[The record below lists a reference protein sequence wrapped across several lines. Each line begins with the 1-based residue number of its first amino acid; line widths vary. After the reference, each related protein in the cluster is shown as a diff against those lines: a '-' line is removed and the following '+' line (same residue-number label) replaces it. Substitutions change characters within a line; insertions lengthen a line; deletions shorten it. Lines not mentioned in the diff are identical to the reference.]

1 MHRNTKNRG
10 RIATLSYKWIVRVAS
25 VASVLTA
32 WQLIGQSYNTD
43 LFSTPALVVASFVK
57 LVLTTSFL
65 TDLATT
71 LRDFAIGYV
80 IAAVLGVLLGIA
92 MARWKTLETALDPYV
107 NALYSTPYVALA
119 PLFVIWFGIGFT
131 ELLAVVILSAVFV
144 ILINAFSG
152 AKNIS
157 KAYVE
162 TGRSFG
168 LSGFQLYRKVVLPG
182 ALPYIITGL
191 RLGIGRGF
199 VGVIV
204 AELLVRLDR
213 LGFLLVYYSELLE
226 VAPGIAIAVTLGLI
240 GLLMTEG
247 LKMIEVRLSPW
258 RRGTTGG

>member
-1 MHRNTKNRG
+1 M
-10 RIATLSYKWIVRVAS
+10 
-25 VASVLTA
+25 ASVLVA
-32 WQLIGQSYNTD
+32 WQLIGQSFNTD
-43 LFSTPALVVASFVK
+43 LFSTPLLVESAFVN
-57 LVLTTSFL
+57 LATTTSFL
-65 TDLATT
+65 TDLLTT
-71 LRDFAIGYV
+71 LRDFSIGYV
-80 IAAVLGVLLGIA
+80 VAAALGITLGMA
-92 MARWKTLETALDPYV
+92 MARWKTVETALDPYV

-152 AKNIS
+152 AKNMS

-162 TGRSFG
+162 TGRAFG
-168 LSGFQLYRKVVLPG
+168 LSGLQLFRKVILPG
-182 ALPYIITGL
+182 TLPYIITGL

-213 LGFLLVYYSELLE
+213 LGFLMVYYSELLE
-226 VAPGIAIAVTLGLI
+226 VAPGLAIAVTLGLI

-247 LKMIEVRLSPW
+247 LKKIEAMLSPW
-258 RRGTTGG
+258 RSAATGG

>member
-1 MHRNTKNRG
+1 M
-10 RIATLSYKWIVRVAS
+10 L
-25 VASVLTA
+25 LA
-32 WQLIGQSYNTD
+32 WQIVGQSYNTD
-43 LFSTPALVVASFVK
+43 LFSTPVLVVGAFVN
-57 LVLTTSFL
+57 LSLTTPFL
-65 TDLATT
+65 TDLVTT
-71 LRDFAIGYV
+71 LRDFAIGYL
-80 IAAVLGVLLGIA
+80 IAAVLGVLLGVA
-92 MARWKTLETALDPYV
+92 MARWKTVETALDPYV

-144 ILINAFSG
+144 ILLNAFSG

-162 TGRSFG
+162 TGRAFG
-168 LSGFQLYRKVVLPG
+168 FSGVQLYRKVVIPG

-213 LGFLLVYYSELLE
+213 LGFLLTYYSELLE

-240 GLLMTEG
+240 GLLLTEG
-247 LKMIEVRLSPW
+247 VKKIEVRLSPW
-258 RRGTTGG
+258 RGSATGG

>member
-1 MHRNTKNRG
+1 M
-10 RIATLSYKWIVRVAS
+10 AS
-25 VASVLTA
+25 VAGVLLA
-32 WQLIGQSYNTD
+32 WQIVGQSYNTD
-43 LFSTPALVVASFVK
+43 LFSTPVLVVGAFVN
-57 LVLTTSFL
+57 LSLTTPFL
-65 TDLATT
+65 TDLVTT
-71 LRDFAIGYV
+71 LRDFAIGYL
-80 IAAVLGVLLGIA
+80 IAAVLGVLLGVA
-92 MARWKTLETALDPYV
+92 MARWKTVETALDPYV

-144 ILINAFSG
+144 ILLNAFSG

-162 TGRSFG
+162 TGRAFG
-168 LSGFQLYRKVVLPG
+168 FSGVQLYRKVVIPG

-213 LGFLLVYYSELLE
+213 LGFLLTYYSELLE

-240 GLLMTEG
+240 GLLLTEG
-247 LKMIEVRLSPW
+247 LKKIEVRLSPW
-258 RRGTTGG
+258 RGSATGG

>member
-1 MHRNTKNRG
+1 M
-10 RIATLSYKWIVRVAS
+10 L
-25 VASVLTA
+25 LA
-32 WQLIGQSYNTD
+32 WQIVGQSYNTD
-43 LFSTPALVVASFVK
+43 LFSTPVLVVGAFVN
-57 LVLTTSFL
+57 LSLTTPFL
-65 TDLATT
+65 TDLVTT
-71 LRDFAIGYV
+71 LRDFAIGYL
-80 IAAVLGVLLGIA
+80 IAAVLGVLLGVA
-92 MARWKTLETALDPYV
+92 MARWKTVETALDPYV

-144 ILINAFSG
+144 ILLNAFSG

-162 TGRSFG
+162 TGRAFG
-168 LSGFQLYRKVVLPG
+168 FSGVQLYRKVVIPG

-213 LGFLLVYYSELLE
+213 LGFLLTYYSELLE

-240 GLLMTEG
+240 GLLLTEG
-247 LKMIEVRLSPW
+247 LKKIEVRLSPW
-258 RRGTTGG
+258 RGSATGG